1 VVLKVQEET
10 FEKEMKEIIK
20 VCEENN
26 VTIEEVKEISD
37 AFNYEDQFKLGDEE
51 ILGAKQIILMNSH
64 AQLK

>member
-51 ILGAKQIILMNSH
+51 ILGAKQIILTNSH